1 MAILPPSGG
10 EWLFV
15 YNLRLTV
22 FTVSLPFFA
31 IQKEII
37 SQINK
42 KSEPISDLENL
53 VRIICVWCT
62 RQESNLWPSE
72 SESDALSN

>member
-1 MAILPPSGG
+1 MAIS
-10 EWLFV
+10 
-15 YNLRLTV
+15 RLTV
-22 FTVSLPFFA
+22 FAVSLPTFA

>member
-1 MAILPPSGG
+1 MAIS
-10 EWLFV
+10 
-15 YNLRLTV
+15 RLTV
-22 FTVSLPFFA
+22 FAVSLPTFA

-37 SQINK
+37 SQNNK

-72 SESDALSN
+72 SELPEWGFDWFSDTP

>member
-1 MAILPPSGG
+1 MAIS
-10 EWLFV
+10 
-15 YNLRLTV
+15 RLTV
-22 FTVSLPFFA
+22 FAVSLPFFA

>member
-1 MAILPPSGG
+1 MAIS
-10 EWLFV
+10 
-15 YNLRLTV
+15 RLTV
-22 FTVSLPFFA
+22 FAVSLPTFA

-42 KSEPISDLENL
+42 KSEPISNLENL

>member
-1 MAILPPSGG
+1 MEEDDESMT
-10 EWLFV
+10 
-15 YNLRLTV
+15 RT
-22 FTVSLPFFA
+22 SFFQRFRIKA
-31 IQKEII
+31 RKKEKQKLI
-37 SQINK
+37 K

>member
-1 MAILPPSGG
+1 MEEDDESMT
-10 EWLFV
+10 
-15 YNLRLTV
+15 RT
-22 FTVSLPFFA
+22 SFFQRFRIRSA
-31 IQKEII
+31 EKRKTEIDI
-37 SQINK
+37 K

>member
-1 MAILPPSGG
+1 MAILSSFEGG

-15 YNLRLTV
+15 YSLRPPV
-22 FTVSLPFFA
+22 FAVSLPFFA

-42 KSEPISDLENL
+42 KSEPPSEINGSR
-53 VRIICVWCT
+53 VRIFGVWCG
-62 RQESNLWPSE
+62 
-72 SESDALSN
+72 